1 MQLIKTITEI
11 FKIHEIKTEVIAAS
25 TRNPLHI
32 IDAARSGAHI
42 ATVPYAVLR
51 QMIKHPLTDAG
62 IERFL
67 KDWESVPKK

>member
-1 MQLIKTITEI
+1 MYFEVKNVTLI
-11 FKIHEIKTEVIAAS
+11 FSAAQA
-25 TRNPLHI
+25 LL
-32 IDAARSGAHI
+32 AARSGAHI